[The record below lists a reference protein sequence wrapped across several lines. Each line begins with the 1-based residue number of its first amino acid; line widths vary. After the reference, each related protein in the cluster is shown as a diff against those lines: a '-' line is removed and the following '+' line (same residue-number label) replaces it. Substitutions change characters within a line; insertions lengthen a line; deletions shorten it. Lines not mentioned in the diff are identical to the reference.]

1 MPSAKIIV
9 ILFFAA
15 LLLSMIT
22 AMDSTTNSIAA
33 LSTTGI
39 SPEEQEAPVFLK
51 VMWGAMFAV
60 LSYIMLTIAE
70 IGGIKLVS
78 NLGAD
83 RPKTC
88 LDMMQM
94 TWVDTS

>member
-1 MPSAKIIV
+1 M
-9 ILFFAA
+9 
-15 LLLSMIT
+15 
-22 AMDSTTNSIAA
+22 
-33 LSTTGI
+33 
-39 SPEEQEAPVFLK
+39 FLK

-70 IGGIKLVS
+70 IDGIKLVS